1 MSPRFIKQSL
11 LAATIITVGTNI
23 LGRGLGYARE
33 AVVAGY
39 FGTSSIFDTFLLAFT
54 IPELI
59 TFVAFAALPPAFM
72 PLKRSCCGDNE
83 EQGKRLFIAG
93 LITFATIFGIIAV
106 VIYVLKAPII
116 NLFAPRMSGDDYALA
131 LRLIS
136 ILAWFVFFRGM
147 EAYFRAVLFDKKH
160 FVVPAFS
167 PMVANLLVL
176 AFILFG
182 YDTLNIDALAYGWLA
197 ASVALFIINGSFAF
211 YLVNPRVFSGIDIP
225 IVGKLIKAVL
235 AVAVVECIALSFP
248 VVDRYLA
255 AAYLGEGQIAALR
268 YATFLIHLPTGIF
281 VVSLAMASFPWI
293 TDLAVPGDVEKLQK
307 LYSDNVRLVVFTMGF
322 VAVGVSIFA
331 GDLVRVAFQRGAF
344 DTQSLALTTGPLI
357 FFALGVVFYSIYMIQ
372 IRFYYAHSARVRLG
386 VILTGMLAVKIV
398 LSLILMGPMEHNGLA
413 LATSLAWMGG
423 CLIMTLDLR
432 KTLGVSLKN
441 LSFSIVLKIVFSLL
455 LTALSWIALSRLWPD
470 DHAGLLL
477 MSFVRVVLL
486 GVAGMILYVGLA
498 ATFKLPELQQVVS
511 LIRSKLTSEK

>member
-1 MSPRFIKQSL
+1 M
-11 LAATIITVGTNI
+11 
-23 LGRGLGYARE
+23 
-33 AVVAGY
+33 
-39 FGTSSIFDTFLLAFT
+39 
-54 IPELI
+54 
-59 TFVAFAALPPAFM
+59 
-72 PLKRSCCGDNE
+72 
-83 EQGKRLFIAG
+83 
-93 LITFATIFGIIAV
+93 
-106 VIYVLKAPII
+106 
-116 NLFAPRMSGDDYALA
+116 
-131 LRLIS
+131 
-136 ILAWFVFFRGM
+136 
-147 EAYFRAVLFDKKH
+147 
-160 FVVPAFS
+160 
-167 PMVANLLVL
+167 
-176 AFILFG
+176 
-182 YDTLNIDALAYGWLA
+182 
-197 ASVALFIINGSFAF
+197 INGSFAF
-211 YLVNPRVFSGIDIP
+211 YLVNPRVFLGIDIP

-293 TDLAVPGDVEKLQK
+293 TDLAVPGYVEKLQK

-372 IRFYYAHSARVRLG
+372 MRFYYAHSARVRLG

-455 LTALSWIALSRLWPD
+455 LTALLWIALSRLWPD
-470 DHAGLLL
+470 DHAGSLL